1 MWGVVLR
8 GGGGGMRLQGQ
19 GRFMFWVCSD
29 ARASREGYSPVLA
42 ASAGGHISCV
52 EALIRA
58 KADLLQCDK

>member
-1 MWGVVLR
+1 VIAGAGPACV
-8 GGGGGMRLQGQ
+8 
-19 GRFMFWVCSD
+19 WVCSD

>member
-1 MWGVVLR
+1 
-8 GGGGGMRLQGQ
+8 MRLQGQ